1 MITGEED
8 PWRMSKSGNVY
19 CRLNNVP
26 NDIRSHLKVEDNYVT
41 MIGEYSYKVRM
52 FDDNVLVFRE
62 KSVNT

>member
-1 MITGEED
+1 M
-8 PWRMSKSGNVY
+8 Y

-26 NDIRSHLKVEDNYVT
+26 NEIRSNLPVEDNYIIK
-41 MIGEYSYKVRM
+41 IGNFSYKVRV